1 MAISKFIGF
10 LVAVVAASTLQ
21 ATTTLQFSVSPNGAT
36 GFSNTAGVATDGMLW
51 GILIDSGGNGFNQGS
66 YDAFNSGASG
76 FLSVGGTLTDDYY
89 FFTSTAT
96 STLGAPFFA
105 GVEAGAGGITSV
117 SGVPSTGDGITGV
130 AGSDP
135 FGLIWF
141 ESSNALAGSKY
152 GFFTTGT
159 FLLPASGV
167 SNFSSVFAG
176 ADPNRSTTFTFSAVP
191 EPSVCVLGMFGVAVV
206 VFRRRRRSVESG
218 AQV

>member
-1 MAISKFIGF
+1 MAISK
-10 LVAVVAASTLQ
+10 LVAFILALVTASSLK

-36 GFSNTAGVATDGMLW
+36 GFSNSSNIATDGMLW
-51 GILIDSGGNGFNQGS
+51 GILIDSSGNGFNQGS
-66 YDAFNSGASG
+66 YDPFNSGASG

-89 FFTSTAT
+89 FFTSTST

-117 SGVPSTGDGITGV
+117 SGVPSTGDGVTGV

-141 ESSNALAGSKY
+141 ESSNALAGSEY

-167 SNFSSVFAG
+167 TNFSSVFAG
-176 ADPNRSTTFTFSAVP
+176 ADPNRAATFTFSAVP
-191 EPSVCVLGMFGVAVV
+191 EPSISVLAMAGAMFAV
-206 VFRRRRRSVESG
+206 FGRRRRRNRHP
-218 AQV
+218 